1 MSRKHRGACL
11 DAAEFGVW
19 SARHAW
25 SIAAGNL
32 SLLSEQ
38 QLVDCDVVD
47 SSCNGELMHN
57 AFFAKETEV
66 AKESATCT
74 EVSYS
79 YIATH
84 AFRQ

>member
-1 MSRKHRGACL
+1 MERQ
-11 DAAEFGVW
+11 
-19 SARHAW
+19 ARLVDCCWKLVA
-25 SIAAGNL
+25 L
-32 SLLSEQ
+32 CEQ

-57 AFFAKETEV
+57 AFTFAKESV
-66 AKESATCT
+66 TCT

-84 AFRQ
+84 AFRR

>member
-1 MSRKHRGACL
+1 M
-11 DAAEFGVW
+11 W

-32 SLLSEQ
+32 LLLCEQ

-47 SSCNGELMHN
+47 FSCHGELMHN
-57 AFFAKETEV
+57 AFTF